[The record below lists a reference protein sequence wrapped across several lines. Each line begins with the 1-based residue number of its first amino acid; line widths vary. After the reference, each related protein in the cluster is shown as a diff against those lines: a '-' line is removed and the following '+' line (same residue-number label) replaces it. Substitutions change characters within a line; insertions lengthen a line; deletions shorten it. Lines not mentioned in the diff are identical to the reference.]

1 MADRQKGKQHD
12 EECALQVKV
21 FPVRSLNYC
30 LPDSDAATVLL
41 PPYRLHTMASGPN
54 ANATIKLVLGEC
66 RSVDS
71 RSKWSWRDVLIVAGI
86 VSYHEKPFRRE
97 PGS

>member
-30 LPDSDAATVLL
+30 LPDSDAATVL
-41 PPYRLHTMASGPN
+41 
-54 ANATIKLVLGEC
+54 IKLISYRA
-66 RSVDS
+66 RSRFERILNVTIRARGDNLRILS
-71 RSKWSWRDVLIVAGI
+71 
-86 VSYHEKPFRRE
+86 
-97 PGS
+97 